1 MNSNIR
7 WLIPEAGPSSI
18 CEEQEVVVSSRIR
31 LARNIDSFPFE
42 IKMKTRDAERLLD
55 VAHTVIGTGQNGR
68 FLELQK
74 ITPLERESLLEC
86 HLISPGFLKENRP
99 AAVFIS
105 DRGDVSIMINE
116 EDHLRIQGLSCGLS
130 LLNIS
135 NDVFILEEHLS
146 VELGFAYHDTYGY
159 LTSCPT
165 NLGTG
170 MRASVLLHLPGLV
183 FTSEVEKALKGAVN
197 LGISIRGIYG
207 EGTDIRGNL
216 FQISNQHT
224 LGITEEDL
232 IETMTK
238 FAHMIIDVERKT
250 RDIILKKARHELEDK
265 VFRSLAILRAARV
278 LSSNEVLN
286 LLSAVR
292 MGVGMGIITDIGL
305 DTVNEI
311 MLISRPANLQLHF
324 GEILEEHERDLR
336 RAEYVRGRLAERQT
350 AD

>member
-7 WLIPEAGPSSI
+7 WLVPDAGPSPT
-18 CEEQEVVVSSRIR
+18 CEEQEIVVSSRIR
-31 LARNIDSFPFE
+31 LARNIDGFPFE
-42 IKMKTRDAERLLD
+42 IKMKTRDAQRLLD
-55 VAHTVIGTGQNGR
+55 VARTVVGAGQNGR

-74 ITPLERESLLEC
+74 ITPMERESLLES

-135 NDVFILEEHLS
+135 NDVFALEEHLS
-146 VELGFAYHDTYGY
+146 IELGFAYHETYGY

-207 EGTDIRGNL
+207 EGSDIRGNL

-250 RDIILKKARHELEDK
+250 RDIIFKKARHEFEDK

-336 RAEYVRGRLAERQT
+336 RAEYVRGHLAERRT